1 MLMAATTPQD
11 DGFPT
16 LADALD
22 PRKAAPAMMRDLQ
35 AAGHD
40 CKALKVEVERVRLK
54 PGRKALIGYRLT
66 GIDALDRAFDQRV
79 MMTLWPE
86 GQPSRLPVTTGT
98 DLTVPDFG
106 PPAMQMRGL
115 QGSCWFFPNDRKID
129 HIARLI
135 AQGQEHGQVAIVHY
149 VPEQGCTI
157 RVGAGLYG
165 KVRADDRGAIAASI
179 GGSTSDALRLAPI
192 ISYDDEH
199 RILWQQAVA
208 GAPVSV
214 SALTAHAASWAPRIA
229 KALCAFH
236 ALPSPVGLKEL
247 TSRSIA
253 TTVAGRI
260 ARTAIG
266 MPDLEPRLEHCAR
279 RLDAF
284 RPAETPLALAHCDLH
299 PTNLLWD
306 GSSFAIID
314 LDTAALAPVAAD
326 HGTLVAS
333 IAHRALVA
341 GASTSRVA
349 DMIQKFRGATAAELD
364 DLGHFD
370 WFVAASLLGE
380 RLYRCGTRLKSPQ
393 FRVRKALVDLA
404 EGCLDNLE
412 NGHGR

>member
-1 MLMAATTPQD
+1 MLMASTTPQD

-22 PRKAAPAMMRDLQ
+22 PRKAASAIMRDLQ

-54 PGRKALIGYRLT
+54 SGRKALIGYRLT
-66 GIDALDRAFDQRV
+66 GIDAADRAFDQRV

-86 GQPSRLPVTTGT
+86 GQPSRLPVMSGT

-106 PPAMQMRGL
+106 PPAMQMPGL
-115 QGSCWFFPNDRKID
+115 QGSSWFFPNDRKIG
-129 HIARLI
+129 HIAELI
-135 AQGQEHGQVAIVHY
+135 SQGKEHGPVEIVHY

-157 RVGAGLYG
+157 CVGQGLYG
-165 KVRADDRGAIAASI
+165 KVRADERGAVAASI
-179 GGSTSDALRLAPI
+179 GAATSGALRLAPI
-192 ISYDDEH
+192 ISYDPEH
-199 RILWQQAVA
+199 RVLWQQAVA
-208 GAPVSV
+208 GNSVPVA
-214 SALTAHAASWAPRIA
+214 ALTAHAAYWAPQIA
-229 KALCAFH
+229 KALAAFH
-236 ALPSPVGLKEL
+236 ALPSPAGLKEL
-247 TSRSIA
+247 TAGSIA
-253 TTVAGRI
+253 ATIAGRI
-260 ARTAIG
+260 ARTAVG
-266 MPDLEPRLEHCAR
+266 MPDLKPRLEQCAR
-279 RLDAF
+279 KLEIF
-284 RPAETPLALAHCDLH
+284 RPQTTSLALAHCDLH

-314 LDTAALAPVAAD
+314 LDTAALAPAAAD

-349 DMIQKFRGATAAELD
+349 DMIQKFRSAAAAELD
-364 DLGHFD
+364 DPGHFD